1 MRNAEIAIDGM
12 MRDYGKLIVSK
23 EQKAAF
29 AQLSH
34 DWGTYKAEDDKL
46 LALSSSDDA
55 AAKALFEADSL
66 SSFYTVEDSILALID
81 LNTKG
86 AAATSAKGEQIY
98 AQAIKL
104 TWGVAGAGLL
114 IAVLLLFWLMQTIA
128 RPINRMSH
136 AVSELV
142 AGNMAIEVPG
152 LGRSDE
158 LGNLARALESFKE
171 LFASDQK
178 RALAEHERALE
189 AQVTIAAIGGGLEAM
204 AQGDLTRT
212 VDENGTG
219 ELGKLHV
226 DYNGAVN
233 QLASVLGEI
242 VDGCQTIRNG
252 SDEIAAAAADL
263 SRRTEHQANSL
274 AETCGR

>member
-136 AVSELV
+136 AVSQLV
-142 AGNMAIEVPG
+142 AVPG
-152 LGRSDE
+152 LRRSDE